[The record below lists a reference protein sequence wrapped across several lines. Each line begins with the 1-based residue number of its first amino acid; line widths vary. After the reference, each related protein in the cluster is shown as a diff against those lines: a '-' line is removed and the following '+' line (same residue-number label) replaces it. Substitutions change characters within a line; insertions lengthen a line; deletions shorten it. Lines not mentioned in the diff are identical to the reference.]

1 MEKELHDM
9 PKALRLLAEDIPH
22 QGFERA
28 MCLRDAA
35 ALLESVT
42 MQRDAARREAEGF
55 RDDMRIH
62 LTEGPGTFS
71 WENARAMPRPEDGS
85 NQPED

>member
-1 MEKELHDM
+1 
-9 PKALRLLAEDIPH
+9 
-22 QGFERA
+22 
-28 MCLRDAA
+28 
-35 ALLESVT
+35 

-71 WENARAMPRPEDGS
+71 WENA
-85 NQPED
+85 